1 MTTFRSSLQGEHG
14 FSGRSGARNGRS
26 SLPAA
31 VALEMA
37 VRACLGASVMFE
49 MAARASVGDAAA
61 LEMAERAFSGAD
73 MAIGALDMAAHVCL
87 DMCGTHG
94 FTMFQMIAANGLAEL
109 PQSQTRFF

>member
-1 MTTFRSSLQGEHG
+1 
-14 FSGRSGARNGRS
+14 
-26 SLPAA
+26 
-31 VALEMA
+31 MA

-87 DMCGTHG
+87 PRTH
-94 FTMFQMIAANGLAEL
+94 
-109 PQSQTRFF
+109 SHDVRS